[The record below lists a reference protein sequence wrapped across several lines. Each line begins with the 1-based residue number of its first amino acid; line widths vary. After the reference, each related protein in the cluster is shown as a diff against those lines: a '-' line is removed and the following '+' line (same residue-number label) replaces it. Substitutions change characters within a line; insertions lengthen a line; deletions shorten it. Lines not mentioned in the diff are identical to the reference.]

1 MLRETVV
8 TVIGTVLDPVVEKR
22 VLQVIKDTGVEGMRI
37 DILHPG
43 RAVDILV
50 KGQAPELTK
59 VLSSR
64 LAAIG
69 NVDIF
74 VQLSDTY
81 RKKKLLV
88 ADMDATMIVQE
99 TLDELAAHFNLKDKI
114 IPITEKAMRGEI
126 EFGEALRMRVRLL
139 KGLPET
145 ALFETLSTIK
155 YSPGAEV
162 LVRTMARQGA
172 KCVLVS
178 GGFDLFTGHVAAK
191 LGFHKNFGNR
201 LEIEGRQLTGEV
213 MPPILDKHAKERLLV
228 EQARAAGCELGHVLA
243 IGDGANDVPMLKKAG
258 VGIGYFG
265 KPAVQEATPHQIRH
279 TDLLS
284 VLYMQGYRQA
294 EIAL

>member
-8 TVIGTVLDPVVEKR
+8 TVIGASLDPDVEKR
-22 VLQVIKDTGVEGMRI
+22 ALQVIKDTGVEDMRV

-50 KGQAPELTK
+50 KGQTPELVK

-64 LAAIG
+64 LAPIG
-69 NVDIF
+69 KVDIF
-74 VQLSDTY
+74 VQANDAY

-114 IPITEKAMRGEI
+114 APITEKAMRGEI
-126 EFGEALRMRVRLL
+126 EFNEALRMRVSLL
-139 KGLPET
+139 KGLPEA
-145 ALFETLSTIK
+145 ALFETLGAIQ
-155 YSPGAEV
+155 YSPGAEP
-162 LVRTMARQGA
+162 LIRTMARHGV

-201 LEIEGRQLTGEV
+201 LEIAERHLTGEV
-213 MPPILDKHAKERLLV
+213 IPPILDKHAKERLLA
-228 EQARAAGCELGHVLA
+228 EQAKAVGCELRHVLA

-294 EIAL
+294 EIAV